1 MSSSY
6 HLDSPG
12 FYHLTDFGYSWAL
25 FFLPVQTTGSHM
37 HYLNFFADQPVYFF
51 QNSLI
56 YIRFFGICT
65 FASITGH
72 HCCQTGIL
80 GIFLKKGLPFHKS
93 LQTSHPGTD
102 IVGMKTGQSSD
113 LCHFSHLLTLVPV
126 YFIRTKYAFSPDC
139 HRQLL
144 IPPYKSVGSAPVSKL
159 PQEYPPPPEH
169 RLLKH
174 KSGRSMQ
181 LQCSDHEL
189 QRSR

>member
-1 MSSSY
+1 MGYLSVWKFSYILLIFSFPMSASN
-6 HLDSPG
+6 HLNASV
-12 FYHLTDFGYSWAL
+12 FQHFTDTGYSWAL
-25 FFLPVQTTGSHM
+25 FFAVDQTTYTNM
-37 HYLNFFADQPVYFF
+37 HNFYVFTDQPVNFF
-51 QNSLI
+51 QNSFVI
-56 YIRFFGICT
+56 IWFCRIHT
-65 FASITGH
+65 FTSIACH

-144 IPPYKSVGSAPVSKL
+144 IPPYKDVYKRQVHLLQPHFITATRILVSF
-159 PQEYPPPPEH
+159 
-169 RLLKH
+169 
-174 KSGRSMQ
+174 M
-181 LQCSDHEL
+181 
-189 QRSR
+189 